1 MKKLISN
8 PTGDNFSGTIDA
20 YNDYARHLN
29 TLDACV
35 GIVGNDTAKEFFASD
50 DKRWFKPT
58 NKKVA
63 VNVPVFTKSMA
74 DTLREIKSYRESR
87 VMAATR
93 RDFKLRWRDHVHR
106 IEGWVSGMRDQLSI
120 KLHFTPTE
128 GPLESSDEHDS
139 YFGEDKDQSDY
150 PIKSRYSGAEVTLPI
165 TVSFIKNVLP
175 LFNGGINPVS
185 SSVVYERRVAKVNGE
200 TVVIRAPYLEK
211 MGENADGRIRY
222 QYLVLDVGDAITEI
236 DGEPLDHKL
245 KVRSFTA
252 FETYGNADKKYYKQA
267 KKFVCYMGDYIV
279 SHRHVSNNNGE
290 AQSITAVGDT
300 AKKAYALARR
310 RIAKNLMD
318 QM

>member
-29 TLDACV
+29 TLNACV

-87 VMAATR
+87 IMAATR
-93 RDFKLRWRDHVHR
+93 RDVKLRWRDHVHR

-175 LFNGGINPVS
+175 LFNGGINPS
-185 SSVVYERRVAKVNGE
+185 PSKVVYARRVAKINGARRWQRHNRDRR
-200 TVVIRAPYLEK
+200 RAIGP
-211 MGENADGRIRY
+211 
-222 QYLVLDVGDAITEI
+222 
-236 DGEPLDHKL
+236 
-245 KVRSFTA
+245 
-252 FETYGNADKKYYKQA
+252 QA
-267 KKFVCYMGDYIV
+267 KG
-279 SHRHVSNNNGE
+279 
-290 AQSITAVGDT
+290 
-300 AKKAYALARR
+300 AKLYSVRDLRQCR
-310 RIAKNLMD
+310 
-318 QM
+318 